1 MMTEMDIVE
10 IDSWRNVLSLVGIIY
25 LFFVCI
31 LPFFIVGFTRA
42 LSINIFFFVV
52 GMGLV
57 VCSQD
62 GEDSSASSPCWKI
75 RTFNFL
81 GQSIDRYGEWLK
93 TNPDGTLDM
102 AWEGEIG
109 IKNPTLYEW
118 QYADDFSGK
127 DMYAMNDKNSS
138 DYICSVWFFNPSS
151 LWMCPGIFALPVL
164 FCLLVIFG
172 SFKALFSEKT

>member
-1 MMTEMDIVE
+1 MMTEMDIVD
-10 IDSWRNVLSLVGIIY
+10 INSFRNVLSLFGIIY

-75 RTFNFL
+75 RTFNYL
-81 GQSIDRYGEWLK
+81 GQSVDKDKEY
-93 TNPDGTLDM
+93 TTLSNGRIGRE
-102 AWEGEIG
+102 WEGEIG
-109 IKNPTLYEW
+109 IKNPIIPYEW
-118 QYADDFSGK
+118 QYADDDSYK
-127 DMYAMNDKNSS
+127 EMYAMNDKNSS